1 MQIRSHTAEELQEHA
16 RSLVGALQIGQHA
29 TLVTLSGEL
38 GAGKTTFTQG
48 VAKAVGVT
56 EIVTSPTFVIEKIY
70 TLEGQRWERLVHI
83 DAYRLNDPHELEV
96 LGWSELLLDKGNLIL
111 LEWPERITPIIPNTA
126 IQIRID
132 IDGDGRIITQ
142 YGSEETKGN

>member
-1 MQIRSHTAEELQEHA
+1 MVTKTHSAQELQSVA
-16 RSLVGALQIGQHA
+16 ITLVESLQIGEHA

-48 VAKAVGVT
+48 VAKAVGVA
-56 EIVTSPTFVIEKIY
+56 EVVTSPTFVIEKIY
-70 TLEGQRWERLVHI
+70 ALEGQRWERLVHI

-96 LGWSELLLDKGNLIL
+96 LGWSELLSDKGNLIL
-111 LEWPERITPIIPNTA
+111 LEWPERVTPIIPNTA